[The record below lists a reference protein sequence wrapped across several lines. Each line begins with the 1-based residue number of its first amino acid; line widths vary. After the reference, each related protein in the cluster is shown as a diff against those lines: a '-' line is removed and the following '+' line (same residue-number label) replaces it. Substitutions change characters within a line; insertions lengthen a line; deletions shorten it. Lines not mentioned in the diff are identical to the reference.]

1 MRMVKVL
8 VSYYSRSGNTR
19 AIALAIASGAKEVK
33 GVKVRLKS
41 AKATTLQDLKW
52 ADAIVLGSPTYYGG
66 MAADLK
72 RLLDR
77 SAAIHGSLQ
86 GKVGAV
92 FTSSGGVACGAETTL
107 LSIVQAMLVHG
118 MVISGNAD
126 GQHYGVA
133 IVGAPNA
140 KQSKLCRERGKQVT
154 ELAMKLTGGI

>member
-1 MRMVKVL
+1 MVKVL
-8 VSYYSRSGNTR
+8 VSYCSRSGNTR
-19 AIALAIASGAKEVK
+19 AIARAIASGAKEVR
-33 GVKVRLKS
+33 GTKVRLRS
-41 AKATTLQDLKW
+41 TRATTLRDLKW
-52 ADAIVLGSPTYYGG
+52 ADAIVLGSPTYYGD

-77 SAAIHGSLQ
+77 SVAIHGSLQ
-86 GKVGAV
+86 GKVGAA
-92 FTSSGGVACGAETTL
+92 FTSSGGVASGAETTL

-140 KQSKLCRERGKQVT
+140 KQSRLCRERGKQVA
-154 ELAMKLTGGI
+154 ELAMKLAGGI